1 MKPRLFPLISFL
13 LIISFLLG
21 SCGPVTRM
29 PEGTPT
35 PQFAPDVQVRADQV
49 APHVVEQDPLAGQ
62 RLERSSA
69 ITIIFDRDM
78 NQDKTSEAFTFI
90 DAENEPVPGKGSWS
104 DPRTFSFQPE
114 VKLEP
119 SAVYKAVFST
129 AAAGVDGKSI
139 EDEIHLEFT
148 TTDVLE
154 VGQVF
159 PISDAEEID
168 PKTNITVIFN
178 HPVVPLQI
186 EEEQDD
192 LPQPLELSPQV
203 AGQGEWVSSS
213 VYVFQPEKPL
223 LSGTRYTVR
232 VDPDL
237 KDTLGD
243 TLAKSYVWQFST
255 RMPAIKNSWQELS
268 GFTESVRLDQVFVAT
283 FLQPM
288 DVESAS
294 ENVTV
299 TDSET
304 GDPFPVRLKWNDDA
318 TVLAIEPVGYYKTSR
333 IYDLKVS
340 PQTRASDG
348 GTLKEGMSIRFGTV
362 PMPRVESVSPA
373 PNSRASSFNSSLEI
387 HFASP
392 MSLASLKNKVVI
404 SPQPKNGL
412 EWYLNDYS
420 WDLSIYGLEP
430 ATEYV
435 VRVLP
440 GAADIYGNTIN
451 SEYAFTFRTGDRDP
465 YAQLVM
471 PWQPLVYRAQGP
483 QEVYFEQ
490 TNLSS
495 GMVSL
500 YSLTFEQ
507 FSRLMGDSEKRA
519 KFKPTGEPIREWN
532 AVKED
537 AVRNKTSLQI
547 FKLQDAN
554 EKPLAP
560 GYYFIGV
567 KA

>member
-1 MKPRLFPLISFL
+1 M
-13 LIISFLLG
+13 
-21 SCGPVTRM
+21 PVI
-29 PEGTPT
+29 
-35 PQFAPDVQVRADQV
+35 Q
-49 APHVVEQDPLAGQ
+49 
-62 RLERSSA
+62 
-69 ITIIFDRDM
+69 
-78 NQDKTSEAFTFI
+78 
-90 DAENEPVPGKGSWS
+90 
-104 DPRTFSFQPE
+104 
-114 VKLEP
+114 
-119 SAVYKAVFST
+119 
-129 AAAGVDGKSI
+129 
-139 EDEIHLEFT
+139 
-148 TTDVLE
+148 
-154 VGQVF
+154 
-159 PISDAEEID
+159 
-168 PKTNITVIFN
+168 NI
-178 HPVVPLQI
+178 
-186 EEEQDD
+186 
-192 LPQPLELSPQV
+192 
-203 AGQGEWVSSS
+203 A
-213 VYVFQPEKPL
+213 
-223 LSGTRYTVR
+223 
-232 VDPDL
+232 
-237 KDTLGD
+237 
-243 TLAKSYVWQFST
+243 
-255 RMPAIKNSWQELS
+255 MKNSWQELS

-299 TDSET
+299 TDSEA
-304 GDPFPVRLKWNDDA
+304 GDPFPIRLKWNDDA

-333 IYDLKVS
+333 IYDLKIS
-340 PQTRASDG
+340 PQMRASDG

-373 PNSRASSFNSSLEI
+373 PNSRASSFNSNLEI

-465 YAQLVM
+465 YARLVM

-490 TNLSS
+490 TNLTT
-495 GMVSL
+495 GKVSL
-500 YSLTFEQ
+500 YSITFEQ

-519 KFKPTGEPIREWN
+519 KFKPTGEPIREWD

-537 AVRNKTSLQI
+537 AVSNKTSLQI
-547 FKLQDAN
+547 FKLQDAS

-567 KA
+567 EGEPLATSNRFYQGEIFIVATDNITLKTSPTEASAWVVDLEGGKPQSDVPVKFYDENFRELGEKTSDKDGIAFLGDLKQPRYARVDGTDRVAFIDVDWGSGVWAGSYYGGYYGGEGTRPFAYLYTDRPIYRPGQEIYFKGIVRQNDDLHY